1 MSNQDQDL
9 HVHPFYEHT
18 GQAFELLPAA
28 IQSLASL
35 KEAFALANEDF
46 LSIEL
51 KMMLERLNEI
61 QQLLAEGP
69 QG

>member
-18 GQAFELLPAA
+18 REAFELLPAA

-35 KEAFALANEDF
+35 KGAFALANEDF
-46 LSIEL
+46 LIEL